1 MEVSVKFKKEAK
13 SLGVDYQQVVM
24 ADLISIGYTEADA
37 YNIAYPER
45 EVWDVEKNM
54 STRDGILKDRK
65 FKSMLETRIQR
76 TKSGVVIPE
85 KLSEI
90 QLVSREEALKEILRS
105 ARSLKEGSKERGD
118 MFLKYNEQY
127 AKLTEQGNN
136 GDSINIY
143 LPLKC
148 LNCSLY
154 WDHLEKIESEI
165 GNE

>member
-1 MEVSVKFKKEAK
+1 MEVSIKFKKEAK
-13 SLGVDYQQVVM
+13 TLGVDYQQVIM

-54 STRDGILKDRK
+54 SSRDGILKDKK
-65 FKSMLETRIQR
+65 FKATLETRIQR
-76 TKSGVVIPE
+76 TKSGVVVPE

-90 QLVSREEALKEILRS
+90 QLISREEALKEILRS
-105 ARSLKEGSKERGD
+105 ARRLPEGSKERGEA
-118 MFLKYNEQY
+118 FLRYNEQY
-127 AKLTEQGNN
+127 AKLTEQGTN

-154 WDHLEKIESEI
+154 WDHLEKIKAEI
-165 GNE
+165 EE

>member
-1 MEVSVKFKKEAK
+1 MEVSIRFKKEAK
-13 SLGVDYQQVVM
+13 SLNVDFQQVIM
-24 ADLISIGYTEADA
+24 ADLISIGYSEADA

-54 STRDGILKDRK
+54 SSRDGILKDRK
-65 FKSMLETRIQR
+65 FRSMLETRIQR

-105 ARSLKEGSKERGD
+105 ARRLPEGSKERGD

-127 AKLTEQGNN
+127 AKLTEQGSN

-148 LNCSLY
+148 LNCQLY
-154 WDHLEKIESEI
+154 LDHIEKVKSEM
-165 GNE
+165 EE